1 MARAVERGDHVP
13 AIFAAVPGIPESPHR
28 YTEAHPDRVEKFP
41 ASKQK
46 LLIDPDGI
54 DDESQKPQPKQWR
67 HELEHDTES
76 VFWLLLYW
84 AMVVQPEGG
93 SKEDID
99 STSWGNLIGKFQK
112 RHALVRNLSDG
123 IVPDNLTHSFY
134 EPLLPLIE
142 DLAAILLIDSYYID
156 ASDPRSDPYYVT
168 EAFQRVILKF
178 MIENCNQAFMK
189 GRVKQTLREVEEVPR
204 SIAKPVT
211 DSQAADSAIR
221 SLDSGMRSVCGSV
234 NFCLFLLL
242 CLRVCT
248 GNE

>member
-1 MARAVERGDHVP
+1 
-13 AIFAAVPGIPESPHR
+13 
-28 YTEAHPDRVEKFP
+28 
-41 ASKQK
+41 
-46 LLIDPDGI
+46 
-54 DDESQKPQPKQWR
+54 
-67 HELEHDTES
+67 
-76 VFWLLLYW
+76 
-84 AMVVQPEGG
+84 MVVQPEGG
-93 SKEDID
+93 SKEDVD

-142 DLAAILLIDSYYID
+142 DLAAILLVDSYHID

-168 EAFQRVILKF
+168 EAFQRVILNF
-178 MIENCNQAFMK
+178 MIKNCNQAFMID
-189 GRVKQTLREVEEVPR
+189 RVKQTLREVEEVPR
-204 SIAKPVT
+204 SNAKPVT

-242 CLRVCT
+242 CLRVCLQAT
-248 GNE
+248 DEDVNMVVDK